1 MFSGIACFDRQKKK
15 FYNYDYQSGIP
26 TGNFCV
32 GAAVISASGIVYFGS
47 PGGICSF
54 NPQLL
59 TDLKDMP
66 VVQIIDCE
74 QIVST
79 TEKQQRIIVPLDE
92 NGVAHLRHDENTFKI
107 TFTSDNYAQEGNVE
121 YSYLMKGLDDKWYE
135 TEGDNEVTFRNL
147 SPGEYTFKVRAKL
160 KSQEWEN
167 AKVAEMKVIVEPP
180 LWLTWWAKLIYA
192 LIVGGIIY
200 YIFCSYTNQL
210 KLRASLEK
218 TRWEAQQKQELNEE
232 RLRFFTNITHELR
245 TPLTLIMGPLE
256 DLMADV
262 RLPEVL
268 SKKVR
273 SIHASS
279 ERLLNLINEILEFR
293 KTETQNRRLTVAHAD
308 LKTFVQEIGN
318 RFKDQNRNPNVAFNV
333 SVPEQPVDIYFDS
346 EVIRTVLNN
355 LISNA
360 IKYTPKGSISLT
372 LSMEDGKVV
381 ISVKDTGY
389 GISKKALPHIYE
401 RYYQAKGLHQAS
413 GTGIG
418 LALVKSFAKLHEAEL
433 KVESE
438 EGMGTEFRFVLDAEN
453 TYPNALHKE
462 DAPIEEEKQELL
474 AQEEISEPEE
484 EQEDARPLILVVED
498 NDDIRQYIDESLC
511 EDYRIIQARNGKEG
525 RDQAFQEMPALIV
538 SDIMMPE
545 MDGIEMMKILKNDI
559 RTSHIPIIL
568 LTAKTSPLDQE
579 EGYDSGA
586 DSYLMKPFSAKLLQS
601 RIRNILSGRRRLA
614 EYIIQ
619 HNMPSA
625 AGMSTL
631 TSSAGEASGQQS
643 LEEAELAASIPELS
657 PLDKKFME
665 KLNRLIEEN
674 MTTVD
679 IDIAFMT
686 DKMAM
691 SHSSFYRKVKA
702 LTGVSAN
709 EYIRKMKLQRSMV
722 LLQEGESNVTE
733 VAMLTGFNNIGYF
746 RKCFKKE
753 YGISPSEVLKGKQ

>member
-1 MFSGIACFDRQKKK
+1 M
-15 FYNYDYQSGIP
+15 
-26 TGNFCV
+26 
-32 GAAVISASGIVYFGS
+32 
-47 PGGICSF
+47 
-54 NPQLL
+54 
-59 TDLKDMP
+59 
-66 VVQIIDCE
+66 
-74 QIVST
+74 
-79 TEKQQRIIVPLDE
+79 
-92 NGVAHLRHDENTFKI
+92 
-107 TFTSDNYAQEGNVE
+107 
-121 YSYLMKGLDDKWYE
+121 
-135 TEGDNEVTFRNL
+135 
-147 SPGEYTFKVRAKL
+147 
-160 KSQEWEN
+160 
-167 AKVAEMKVIVEPP
+167 
-180 LWLTWWAKLIYA
+180 
-192 LIVGGIIY
+192 
-200 YIFCSYTNQL
+200 
-210 KLRASLEK
+210 
-218 TRWEAQQKQELNEE
+218 
-232 RLRFFTNITHELR
+232 
-245 TPLTLIMGPLE
+245 
-256 DLMADV
+256 
-262 RLPEVL
+262 
-268 SKKVR
+268 
-273 SIHASS
+273 
-279 ERLLNLINEILEFR
+279 
-293 KTETQNRRLTVAHAD
+293 
-308 LKTFVQEIGN
+308 
-318 RFKDQNRNPNVAFNV
+318 
-333 SVPEQPVDIYFDS
+333 
-346 EVIRTVLNN
+346 
-355 LISNA
+355 
-360 IKYTPKGSISLT
+360 
-372 LSMEDGKVV
+372 
-381 ISVKDTGY
+381 
-389 GISKKALPHIYE
+389 
-401 RYYQAKGLHQAS
+401 
-413 GTGIG
+413 
-418 LALVKSFAKLHEAEL
+418 
-433 KVESE
+433 
-438 EGMGTEFRFVLDAEN
+438 LDAEN

>member
-1 MFSGIACFDRQKKK
+1 M
-15 FYNYDYQSGIP
+15 
-26 TGNFCV
+26 
-32 GAAVISASGIVYFGS
+32 
-47 PGGICSF
+47 
-54 NPQLL
+54 
-59 TDLKDMP
+59 
-66 VVQIIDCE
+66 
-74 QIVST
+74 
-79 TEKQQRIIVPLDE
+79 
-92 NGVAHLRHDENTFKI
+92 
-107 TFTSDNYAQEGNVE
+107 
-121 YSYLMKGLDDKWYE
+121 
-135 TEGDNEVTFRNL
+135 
-147 SPGEYTFKVRAKL
+147 
-160 KSQEWEN
+160 
-167 AKVAEMKVIVEPP
+167 
-180 LWLTWWAKLIYA
+180 
-192 LIVGGIIY
+192 
-200 YIFCSYTNQL
+200 
-210 KLRASLEK
+210 
-218 TRWEAQQKQELNEE
+218 
-232 RLRFFTNITHELR
+232 
-245 TPLTLIMGPLE
+245 
-256 DLMADV
+256 
-262 RLPEVL
+262 
-268 SKKVR
+268 
-273 SIHASS
+273 
-279 ERLLNLINEILEFR
+279 
-293 KTETQNRRLTVAHAD
+293 AHAD

-318 RFKDQNRNPNVAFNV
+318 RFKDLNRNPNVAFNV

-631 TSSAGEASGQQS
+631 TSCAGEASGQQS

>member
-1 MFSGIACFDRQKKK
+1 M
-15 FYNYDYQSGIP
+15 
-26 TGNFCV
+26 
-32 GAAVISASGIVYFGS
+32 
-47 PGGICSF
+47 
-54 NPQLL
+54 
-59 TDLKDMP
+59 
-66 VVQIIDCE
+66 
-74 QIVST
+74 
-79 TEKQQRIIVPLDE
+79 
-92 NGVAHLRHDENTFKI
+92 
-107 TFTSDNYAQEGNVE
+107 
-121 YSYLMKGLDDKWYE
+121 
-135 TEGDNEVTFRNL
+135 
-147 SPGEYTFKVRAKL
+147 RAKL

-200 YIFCSYTNQL
+200 YIFRSYTNQL

-318 RFKDQNRNPNVAFNV
+318 RFKDLNRNPNVAFNV

>member
-1 MFSGIACFDRQKKK
+1 
-15 FYNYDYQSGIP
+15 
-26 TGNFCV
+26 
-32 GAAVISASGIVYFGS
+32 
-47 PGGICSF
+47 
-54 NPQLL
+54 
-59 TDLKDMP
+59 
-66 VVQIIDCE
+66 
-74 QIVST
+74 
-79 TEKQQRIIVPLDE
+79 
-92 NGVAHLRHDENTFKI
+92 
-107 TFTSDNYAQEGNVE
+107 
-121 YSYLMKGLDDKWYE
+121 
-135 TEGDNEVTFRNL
+135 
-147 SPGEYTFKVRAKL
+147 
-160 KSQEWEN
+160 
-167 AKVAEMKVIVEPP
+167 
-180 LWLTWWAKLIYA
+180 
-192 LIVGGIIY
+192 
-200 YIFCSYTNQL
+200 
-210 KLRASLEK
+210 
-218 TRWEAQQKQELNEE
+218 
-232 RLRFFTNITHELR
+232 
-245 TPLTLIMGPLE
+245 
-256 DLMADV
+256 
-262 RLPEVL
+262 
-268 SKKVR
+268 
-273 SIHASS
+273 
-279 ERLLNLINEILEFR
+279 
-293 KTETQNRRLTVAHAD
+293 
-308 LKTFVQEIGN
+308 
-318 RFKDQNRNPNVAFNV
+318 
-333 SVPEQPVDIYFDS
+333 
-346 EVIRTVLNN
+346 
-355 LISNA
+355 
-360 IKYTPKGSISLT
+360 
-372 LSMEDGKVV
+372 
-381 ISVKDTGY
+381 
-389 GISKKALPHIYE
+389 
-401 RYYQAKGLHQAS
+401 
-413 GTGIG
+413 
-418 LALVKSFAKLHEAEL
+418 
-433 KVESE
+433 
-438 EGMGTEFRFVLDAEN
+438 
-453 TYPNALHKE
+453 
-462 DAPIEEEKQELL
+462 
-474 AQEEISEPEE
+474 
-484 EQEDARPLILVVED
+484 
-498 NDDIRQYIDESLC
+498 
-511 EDYRIIQARNGKEG
+511 
-525 RDQAFQEMPALIV
+525 MPALIV